1 MRSNFAIYR
10 GKRRDT
16 DEWVT
21 GYFRYYNSCSFIDT
35 IPVYPD
41 TVGRLL
47 EFAVYDSFEDNPKI
61 FQGDIIGIWD
71 RHEDIYSVPYS
82 RSGVV
87 LDENSIIEGALG
99 RRFPQDTTRVKVIGN
114 IYDNPELINF
124 ITLGHYITR
133 INDVPKNYRERHAG
147 LISKYHIHGM
157 QAACYLCNY
166 PHSTGSGYLCSKMGG
181 KACEYLSKCTNI
193 FIKEE
198 DKFRE

>member
-1 MRSNFAIYR
+1 M
-10 GKRRDT
+10 DT

-71 RHEDIYSVPYS
+71 RHEDIYSVTRS

-87 LDENSIIEGALG
+87 LDENSIIEGGLG
-99 RRFPQDTTRVKVIGN
+99 RRQPQDTTRVKVIGN
-114 IYDNPELINF
+114 IYDNPGLIDS
-124 ITLGHYITR
+124 ITLWGYITR
-133 INDVPKNYRERHAG
+133 INDIPKNYRKRHAE
-147 LISKYHIHGM
+147 LISKYHIPGM
-157 QAACYLCNY
+157 LASCYLCNY
-166 PHSTGSGYLCSKMGG
+166 PHLTGSEYLCSKMGG
-181 KACEYLSKCTNI
+181 KECEYLSKCTNI
-193 FIKEE
+193 FIKEGGV
-198 DKFRE
+198 FRE

>member
-1 MRSNFAIYR
+1 MRSNFAICR

-21 GYFRYYNSCSFIDT
+21 GYFRYYNKCSFIDT

-47 EFAVYDSFEDNPKI
+47 EYAAYDSFEDNPKI

-71 RHEDIYSVPYS
+71 RHEDIQSVPCS

-87 LDENSIIEGALG
+87 LDENSIIEGSLG
-99 RRFPQDTTRVKVIGN
+99 RRYPQDTTRVKVIGN
-114 IYDNPELINF
+114 IYDNPGLIDS
-124 ITLGHYITR
+124 ITLWSYITR
-133 INDVPKNYRERHAG
+133 INDIPKNYRKRHTE

-157 QAACYLCNY
+157 LASCYLCNY
-166 PHSTGSGYLCSKMGG
+166 PHLTGSEYLCSKMGSKECG
-181 KACEYLSKCTNI
+181 YLSKCTNI
-193 FIKEE
+193 FIKEG
-198 DKFRE
+198 DMFRE

>member
-1 MRSNFAIYR
+1 MRSNFAICR

-21 GYFRYYNSCSFIDT
+21 GYFRYYNKCSFIDT

-47 EFAVYDSFEDNPKI
+47 EYAAYDSFEDNPKI

-71 RHEDIYSVPYS
+71 RHEDIQSVPCS

-87 LDENSIIEGALG
+87 LDENSIIEGSLG
-99 RRFPQDTTRVKVIGN
+99 RRYPQDTTRVKVIGN
-114 IYDNPELINF
+114 IYDNPGLIDS
-124 ITLGHYITR
+124 ITLWSYITR
-133 INDVPKNYRERHAG
+133 INDIPKNYRKRHTE

-157 QAACYLCNY
+157 LASCYLCNY
-166 PHSTGSGYLCSKMGG
+166 PHLTGSEYLCSKMGG
-181 KACEYLSKCTNI
+181 KECGYLSKCTNI
-193 FIKEE
+193 FIKEGNM
-198 DKFRE
+198 FRE

>member
-1 MRSNFAIYR
+1 MRSNFAICR

-21 GYFRYYNSCSFIDT
+21 GYFRYYNKCSFIDT

-47 EFAVYDSFEDNPKI
+47 EYAAYDSFEDNPKI

-71 RHEDIYSVPYS
+71 RHEDIQSVPCS

-87 LDENSIIEGALG
+87 LDENSIIEGSLG
-99 RRFPQDTTRVKVIGN
+99 RRYPQDTTRVKVIGN
-114 IYDNPELINF
+114 IYDNPGLIDS
-124 ITLGHYITR
+124 ITLWSYITR
-133 INDVPKNYRERHAG
+133 INDIPKNYRKRHTE

-157 QAACYLCNY
+157 LASCYLCNY
-166 PHSTGSGYLCSKMGG
+166 PHLTGSEYLCSKMGG
-181 KACEYLSKCTNI
+181 KECGYLSKCTNI
-193 FIKEE
+193 FIKEG
-198 DKFRE
+198 DMFRE